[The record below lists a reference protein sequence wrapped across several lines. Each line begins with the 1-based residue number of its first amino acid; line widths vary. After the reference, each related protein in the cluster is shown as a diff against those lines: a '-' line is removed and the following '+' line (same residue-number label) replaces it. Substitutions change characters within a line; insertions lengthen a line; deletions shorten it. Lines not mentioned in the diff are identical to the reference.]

1 MIATISQWW
10 SELAVMTQV
19 FYIAASFFSIIFI
32 WQFVA
37 SLIGLSGGEMDVD
50 GAVDADF
57 DIDVSDAGDAL
68 DSIEAFHLFSIR
80 AILAF
85 CTLFFWAGAMYLD
98 QGVYKPVALAYAFG
112 WGLAGWFLITLLVNW
127 MRKLAESG
135 NPKIASCVGTRGS
148 VYMDI
153 PADGIG
159 KVRVTV
165 TRAISMVDARGVG
178 GVAIKAGTPVEV
190 ISKLDDSTVEVKT
203 IDSQTPAE

>member
-1 MIATISQWW
+1 MATI
-10 SELAVMTQV
+10 TQV
-19 FYIAASFFSIIFI
+19 FYACAAFFSVIFI

-50 GAVDADF
+50 GAVDGDF
-57 DIDVSDAGDAL
+57 DIDVSDAADGADAMEASDAI
-68 DSIEAFHLFSIR
+68 DSIEAFRLFSIR

-98 QGVYKPVALAYAFG
+98 QGVYKPTALAYAFG
-112 WGLAGWFLITLLVNW
+112 WGLAGWFVITMLVNW
-127 MRKLAESG
+127 MRKLAETG
-135 NPKIASCVGTRGS
+135 TPRLASCVGTRGS

-165 TRAISMVDARGVG
+165 TGAISMIDARSVG
-178 GVAIKAGTPVEV
+178 DVAMPAGTPVMV
-190 ISKLDDSTVEVKT
+190 TRKLDDSTVEVKAA
-203 IDSQTPAE
+203 DSVTSDD

>member
-1 MIATISQWW
+1 MAT
-10 SELAVMTQV
+10 VTQV
-19 FYIAASFFSIIFI
+19 FYISALFFSVIFI

-37 SLIGLSGGEMDVD
+37 SLIGLSGGDMDVD

-57 DIDVSDAGDAL
+57 NLADAAEAGDAI
-68 DSIEAFHLFSIR
+68 DSLEAFHLFSIR

-98 QGVYKPVALAYAFG
+98 QEDVSRPVALAYAFG
-112 WGLAGWFLITLLVNW
+112 WGMAGWFVITLLVNW
-127 MRKLAESG
+127 MRKLAETG
-135 NPKIASCVGTRGS
+135 NPRIASCVGTRGA

-165 TRAISMVDARGVG
+165 TGAMSMVDARSAGRE
-178 GVAIKAGTPVEV
+178 AIAAGTSVE
-190 ISKLDDSTVEVKT
+190 ILSKLDNTTVEVRAINSPKLA
-203 IDSQTPAE
+203 D